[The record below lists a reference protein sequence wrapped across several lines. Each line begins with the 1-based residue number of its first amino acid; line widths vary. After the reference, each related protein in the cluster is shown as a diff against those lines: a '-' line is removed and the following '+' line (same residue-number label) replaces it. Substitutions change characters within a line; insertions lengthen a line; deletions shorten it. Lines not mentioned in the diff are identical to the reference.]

1 MKDLLVIRP
10 YDVWIWL
17 SVFVITVV
25 IEFMTVEFVSVWFAI
40 ASIPALV
47 LALFNQDP
55 WLQLIVFFL
64 LSILLLAVT
73 RPLVVKYLRRNIV
86 DTNVDAYVG
95 KTALVTSKITEIE
108 AGLVKFE
115 GLIWTAISSESIP
128 EGSKVRILAIEGNKL
143 IVTKII
149 EEK

>member
-1 MKDLLVIRP
+1 MVNEL
-10 YDVWIWL
+10 VWIWL

-25 IEFMTVEFVSVWFAI
+25 IEFITVEFVSVWFSI
-40 ASIPALV
+40 ASIPALI
-47 LALFNQDP
+47 LALFNQNP

-64 LSILLLAVT
+64 LSILLLAIT

-95 KTALVTSKITEIE
+95 KTAIVTSTINEIE
-108 AGLVKFE
+108 AGHVKFE
-115 GLIWTAISSESIP
+115 GLIWTAVSSEMIQK
-128 EGSKVRILAIEGNKL
+128 GSKVRILAIEGNKL
-143 IVTKII
+143 IVTKIT

>member
-1 MKDLLVIRP
+1 MVTEL
-10 YDVWIWL
+10 VWIWL
-17 SVFVITVV
+17 AVFIITVV
-25 IEFMTVEFVSVWFAI
+25 IEFMTVEFVSVWFSI
-40 ASIPALV
+40 ASIPALI
-47 LALFNQDP
+47 LALFNQNP

-95 KTALVTSKITEIE
+95 KIALVTSKITDIE
-108 AGLVKFE
+108 SGHVKFE
-115 GLIWTAISSESIP
+115 GLIWTAVSSESIP

>member
-1 MKDLLVIRP
+1 MVTEL
-10 YDVWIWL
+10 VWIWL
-17 SVFVITVV
+17 AVFIITVV
-25 IEFMTVEFVSVWFAI
+25 IEFMTVEFVSVWFSI
-40 ASIPALV
+40 ASIPALI
-47 LALFNQDP
+47 LALFNQNP

-95 KTALVTSKITEIE
+95 KIALVTSKITDIE

-115 GLIWTAISSESIP
+115 GLVWTAVSSESIP

>member
-1 MKDLLVIRP
+1 MVTEL
-10 YDVWIWL
+10 VWIWL
-17 SVFVITVV
+17 AVFIITVV
-25 IEFMTVEFVSVWFAI
+25 IEFMTVEFVSVWFSI
-40 ASIPALV
+40 ASIPALI
-47 LALFNQDP
+47 LALFNQNP

-73 RPLVVKYLRRNIV
+73 RPLVVKYLRRNVV
-86 DTNVDAYVG
+86 DTNVDAYIG
-95 KTALVTSKITEIE
+95 KIALVTSKITDIE

-115 GLIWTAISSESIP
+115 GLVWTAVSSESIP

>member
-1 MKDLLVIRP
+1 MVTEL
-10 YDVWIWL
+10 VWIWL
-17 SVFVITVV
+17 AVFIITVV
-25 IEFMTVEFVSVWFAI
+25 IEFITVEFVSVWFSI
-40 ASIPALV
+40 ASIPALI
-47 LALFNQDP
+47 LALFNQNP

-95 KTALVTSKITEIE
+95 KIALVTSKITDIE

-115 GLIWTAISSESIP
+115 GLVWTAVSSESIP